1 MEIVLI
7 YSNNLLFG
15 RFQRRRFGHT
25 SVSVLHFPLQ
35 SPGTPV
41 SDRRAEMEDE
51 AGFSDRRAE
60 MEDEAGLGK
69 PWRGKS
75 SENQN

>member
-1 MEIVLI
+1 MEFVLI
-7 YSNNLLFG
+7 YSNTLLFG
-15 RFQRRRFGHT
+15 RFQRGRFGHT

-51 AGFSDRRAE
+51 AG
-60 MEDEAGLGK
+60 LGK